1 MWLKQRFRFNG
12 YLDVKKIKVA
22 FLQVLQINQQFCG
35 RTCDRKTN
43 YVNYRI
49 NLLDLCW
56 SKESSNW
63 ALVHNVFNV
72 RSIIVN
78 TQNYF
83 THEIQSWAIKGFKI
97 NNLQCWDLL
106 NLAAD
111 QYWLVFNQGPLA
123 KKAASYKKTSLFRH
137 VQYIEN
143 TLNSVVG
150 LHTCHKDSF
159 RL

>member
-1 MWLKQRFRFNG
+1 MIRSLRYGIKCPYLPSEFKGTGQLFNIFALRLCASFLNIFFIKPVFTLPSHHLDQDYAHIKMWLKQRFRFNG

-22 FLQVLQINQQFCG
+22 LLQVLQINQQFCG

-43 YVNYRI
+43 NVNYRI

-78 TQNYF
+78 TR
-83 THEIQSWAIKGFKI
+83 
-97 NNLQCWDLL
+97 
-106 NLAAD
+106 
-111 QYWLVFNQGPLA
+111 
-123 KKAASYKKTSLFRH
+123 KTISHMKYR
-137 VQYIEN
+137 
-143 TLNSVVG
+143 VG
-150 LHTCHKDSF
+150 L
-159 RL
+159 